1 MWYLLSQPDG
11 HFVFLGESSLNGIL
25 SLASISYISA
35 KPASYKVGLLSLK
48 ISYIVRTVNMESLE
62 HSELIGDINNK
73 KKKSEEEVVFIRD
86 LIPNLKPLAQNYTTI
101 ECMQSILNK
110 MR

>member
-1 MWYLLSQPDG
+1 MWYLLSLPDG

-62 HSELIGDINNK
+62 HSELIG
-73 KKKSEEEVVFIRD
+73 SELYD
-86 LIPNLKPLAQNYTTI
+86 Y
-101 ECMQSILNK
+101 
-110 MR
+110 